1 MFRYLKHLYKIH
13 DLLPQA
19 WHHRFTFVVMNFE
32 IYIVAQL
39 CVTRW
44 WICVLSTLYWVY
56 SCHVCQILLTA
67 VFVVET
73 WIILPTKNLLKLL
86 CLLLTPGKSYQ
97 SCRHCQKCW
106 VQTLNAWQVGETF
119 NKNLGFVQWSF
130 KIHLMWYLNIKQIG
144 SFGCHGNLRLLMRSS
159 RGETVNQLGCF
170 STTIFL
176 FKLNTLKVSSYC
188 FVFLFPSPMTGVL
201 CGELRRRGVGWNID
215 L

>member
-44 WICVLSTLYWVY
+44 WSCVLSTLYWVY
-56 SCHVCQILLTA
+56 SVLPLAMCA

-73 WIILPTKNLLKLL
+73 WIILPTKSLLKLL

-97 SCRHCQKCW
+97 SCRHCQNTQCSI
-106 VQTLNAWQVGETF
+106 VQTLNAWQVGVTF
-119 NKNLGFVQWSF
+119 NKNLGFVQRSF
-130 KIHLMWYLNIKQIG
+130 KSILCDIWTSSKLEVSVVTATCGFLWDLHVGKLTTSLVALAQRLFLFWLNI
-144 SFGCHGNLRLLMRSS
+144 N
-159 RGETVNQLGCF
+159 
-170 STTIFL
+170 
-176 FKLNTLKVSSYC
+176 
-188 FVFLFPSPMTGVL
+188 
-201 CGELRRRGVGWNID
+201 
-215 L
+215 

>member
-1 MFRYLKHLYKIH
+1 MKLCTQYTVLG
-13 DLLPQA
+13 LLCLA
-19 WHHRFTFVVMNFE
+19 
-32 IYIVAQL
+32 
-39 CVTRW
+39 
-44 WICVLSTLYWVY
+44 

-106 VQTLNAWQVGETF
+106 VETLNAWQVGVTF
-119 NKNLGFVQWSF
+119 NKNLGFVQRSF
-130 KIHLMWYLNIKQIG
+130 KSILCDIWTSSKLEVSVVTATCGFLWDLHVGKLSTNLVALAQRLLLFWLNINYKSAI
-144 SFGCHGNLRLLMRSS
+144 LKW
-159 RGETVNQLGCF
+159 CF
-170 STTIFL
+170 
-176 FKLNTLKVSSYC
+176 SYC